1 MNHFFHE
8 HGHIHGRGRHR
19 RGVFGP
25 GFPFDVRFERGFE
38 KGFGGRWKARTRRG
52 DMKFLV
58 LETIAEQP
66 RHGYEIIR
74 AIEEKRG
81 FRPSA
86 GSIYPT
92 LQFLEDGGFVSGAEV
107 DGKRVY
113 TITDAGRAML
123 ADRANEREDD
133 EDAIDEDDDARHRL
147 KHAAIKLA
155 GAVMSARGA
164 DESTLEKV
172 RTILD
177 RARKEIYG
185 LLAEDEA

>member
-1 MNHFFHE
+1 M
-8 HGHIHGRGRHR
+8 
-19 RGVFGP
+19 FGP
-25 GFPFDVRFERGFE
+25 GFQGFDLRFERGFE
-38 KGFGGRWKARTRRG
+38 KGFGGRWGSRTRRG

-58 LETIAEQP
+58 LEMLAEAP

-92 LQFLEDGGFVSGAEV
+92 LQLLEDGGFVTGAEV

-113 TITDAGRAML
+113 TITDSGRALL
-123 ADRANEREDD
+123 ANRAADHDD
-133 EDAIDEDDDARHRL
+133 EGDDDDETPDAKHRL
-147 KHAAIKLA
+147 KHTAIKLA
-155 GAVMSARGA
+155 SAVMSARGA
-164 DESTLEKV
+164 DEATLEKV
-172 RTILD
+172 RVILD
-177 RARKEIYG
+177 RARKEIYA